1 MEQIWFSGLN
11 METTTCVGHVLVYA
25 HSLSS
30 QFLSFTI
37 WFKLFATL
45 CLQRQPSAGV
55 LMNCTNYFDVC
66 LVASVTVAPFAGETL
81 TKHGGTSNGHG
92 KKVARTTKR
101 SPSIR
106 QLTCFVLGHRRDT
119 GGTWRDTRGT

>member
-45 CLQRQPSAGV
+45 CLQRQPRAGV

-66 LVASVTVAPFAGETL
+66 LVASVTVAAFAGERL
-81 TKHGGTSNGHG
+81 TNHET
-92 KKVARTTKR
+92 
-101 SPSIR
+101 
-106 QLTCFVLGHRRDT
+106 RRDMKWAWQESREDNKT
-119 GGTWRDTRGT
+119 ESKYTSVDLLCFGT